1 MVKQYEDDY
10 ELLYMVSENNED
22 ANETIFKK
30 YESVVDY
37 YAKKYSLL
45 VEGKGIDYN
54 DLYQEGLIG
63 LDSAIKGYKDQK
75 DIKFSTFA
83 FICIKRKIITAVK
96 AASRK
101 KHSILNESYSI
112 DYHNDDDKNGFE
124 NIVYNNEGGIEDL
137 LVSKENTENFN
148 KRISE
153 ELTSFEK
160 QVYELRLYGFNYDE
174 ISKNLGKTT
183 KSIESALFRI
193 RIKLKNIL
201 NEMNWLFKKIVL
213 LFN

>member
-30 YESVVDY
+30 YESVIDY

-83 FICIKRKIITAVK
+83 FICIKRKIITAIK

-201 NEMNWLFKKIVL
+201 NEMNY
-213 LFN
+213 

>member
-1 MVKQYEDDY
+1 MKKQYEDDF
-10 ELLYMVSENNED
+10 ELLYMISDSNEQ
-22 ANETIFKK
+22 ASETIFKK
-30 YESVVDY
+30 YEAVIEY
-37 YAKKYSLL
+37 YAKRYSPF

-96 AASRK
+96 QANRK

-112 DYHNDDDKNGFE
+112 DYHNDDDKNGFG
-124 NIVYNNEGGIEDL
+124 NVVYNNDGGIEDL
-137 LVSKENTENFN
+137 LVSKENTETFN
-148 KRISE
+148 KRLSE
-153 ELTSFEK
+153 ELTPFEK

-201 NEMNWLFKKIVL
+201 NEIN
-213 LFN
+213 

>member
-1 MVKQYEDDY
+1 
-10 ELLYMVSENNED
+10 MVSENNED

-30 YESVVDY
+30 YESVIDY

-83 FICIKRKIITAVK
+83 FICIKRKIITAIK

-201 NEMNWLFKKIVL
+201 NEMN
-213 LFN
+213 